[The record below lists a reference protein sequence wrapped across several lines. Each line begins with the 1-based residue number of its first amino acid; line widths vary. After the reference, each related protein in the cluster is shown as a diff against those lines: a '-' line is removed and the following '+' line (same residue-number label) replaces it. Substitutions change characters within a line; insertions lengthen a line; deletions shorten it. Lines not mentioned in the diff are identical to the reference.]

1 MPVQVLGLTD
11 HWKKGFRM
19 LALNIREIWIKS
31 GPKFTSQYLSE
42 CSRALIC
49 WAGNEKYVQGKTLIS
64 LTASGLP
71 KIIPIYLREI
81 IRGLKLDKD
90 SSKLVFRATLT
101 ALSVYRVIGFAPIFK
116 WETITDPFNGS
127 TQTIPEMELKRV
139 IAHMPSIK
147 DLKKPNFLN
156 ISESSGPNYPR
167 ATWSAALDAFAMAR
181 HPKQMWAWI
190 KWCRHHQ
197 WDLPIVWLLWILIV
211 STPISLLVRLIRLLH
226 TGRPTLGYVI
236 PKDLY
241 IGRLATVLEAR
252 GKVRIVAIVDYW
264 SQLVLRPLHDSIF
277 RVLRKIPQD
286 GTFNQERPLKELL
299 NRCVSGERIASFD
312 LSAATDRLPA
322 ALQVQILNL
331 FGVPGDLW
339 ISLLQRPYYYVRKT
353 KEGSTV
359 STAYEYAVG
368 QPMGA
373 YSSWGMLA
381 LTHHIIVQV
390 AANRVG
396 ITNWFR
402 DYAVLGDDIIIANDL
417 VAQSYKA
424 LMNDLG
430 VEINMTKSHHG
441 NVAEFAKRWIH
452 PLLGELTPI
461 GAGNILTVVRNAR
474 LMPNL
479 IMDSF
484 MKGYPYLWNI
494 VSRSVDEITH
504 SGKSKM
510 VGLATAVYCLG
521 PSGMLHNGTKGPAE
535 WLGSMA
541 SKYYGGTV
549 QLPNL
554 LNAMLYSR
562 KVDKAAQ
569 VDREIAR
576 NREAKEKFNALW
588 KRYPLSGWNLSFP
601 WVVRIHPNAK
611 KLSWILGFTEELND
625 LGSPKN
631 PLAFWRLPWPIQIN
645 YELIFWTGV
654 QRISPGFHAYS
665 VEREELVPQPP
676 QTSWEHELKRNA
688 NIIKWASTR
697 PDSMDMLIQTSLDKL
712 ARPLDSNDLPDNQV
726 DIDWNR
732 EMLSSDFVN
741 RTLSM
746 HSMVMEL
753 IHPPLAKQ
761 DRSLAL
767 VISQDS
773 SEVCGSLTTP
783 PYESTGLAST
793 SEVTDSMEGLVRR
806 PQSENCDSSVI
817 LL

>member
-1 MPVQVLGLTD
+1 M
-11 HWKKGFRM
+11 
-19 LALNIREIWIKS
+19 
-31 GPKFTSQYLSE
+31 
-42 CSRALIC
+42 
-49 WAGNEKYVQGKTLIS
+49 
-64 LTASGLP
+64 
-71 KIIPIYLREI
+71 
-81 IRGLKLDKD
+81 
-90 SSKLVFRATLT
+90 
-101 ALSVYRVIGFAPIFK
+101 
-116 WETITDPFNGS
+116 
-127 TQTIPEMELKRV
+127 
-139 IAHMPSIK
+139 
-147 DLKKPNFLN
+147 
-156 ISESSGPNYPR
+156 
-167 ATWSAALDAFAMAR
+167 
-181 HPKQMWAWI
+181 
-190 KWCRHHQ
+190 
-197 WDLPIVWLLWILIV
+197 
-211 STPISLLVRLIRLLH
+211 
-226 TGRPTLGYVI
+226 
-236 PKDLY
+236 
-241 IGRLATVLEAR
+241 
-252 GKVRIVAIVDYW
+252 
-264 SQLVLRPLHDSIF
+264 
-277 RVLRKIPQD
+277 
-286 GTFNQERPLKELL
+286 KELL

-353 KEGSTV
+353 KEGSKSSTV
-359 STAYEYAVG
+359 YEYAVG

-417 VAQSYKA
+417 VAESYRA

-441 NVAEFAKRWIH
+441 NVAEFAKRWVH
-452 PLLGELTPI
+452 PLLGEFTPI
-461 GAGNILTVVRNAR
+461 GAGNILTVVRNVR

-479 IMDSF
+479 IMDCS
-484 MKGYPYLWNI
+484 MKGYPNLWNI

-510 VGLATAVYCLG
+510 VALATAVYCLG

-549 QLPNL
+549 LLPNL

-562 KVDKAAQ
+562 KLDRAAQ

-576 NREAKEKFNALW
+576 NREAIENFNALW
-588 KRYPLSGWNLSFP
+588 TRFPQNGWTRSLP
-601 WVVRIHPNAK
+601 YWVRISPEAK
-611 KLSWILGFTEELND
+611 RLSWLLGLSEELYD
-625 LGSPKN
+625 DKSPKN
-631 PLAFWRLPWPIQIN
+631 PFAFWSLPWPIQIN
-645 YELIFWTGV
+645 FERIFWAGA
-654 QRISPGFHAYS
+654 QRISPGFYAYAE
-665 VEREELVPQPP
+665 VGEEVTPEPP

-697 PDSMDMLIQTSLDKL
+697 PDSMDMLIQTSLAKL
-712 ARPLDSNDLPDNQV
+712 ARPLDTNNDLSNQV

-746 HSMVMEL
+746 YETVMKL
-753 IHPPLAKQ
+753 IHPPIQ
-761 DRSLAL
+761 PIDRSLAL

-773 SEVCGSLTTP
+773 SEGYTP
-783 PYESTGLAST
+783 LASPPCESMGAASESGVPEGKEGLA
-793 SEVTDSMEGLVRR
+793 RR

-817 LL
+817 FL